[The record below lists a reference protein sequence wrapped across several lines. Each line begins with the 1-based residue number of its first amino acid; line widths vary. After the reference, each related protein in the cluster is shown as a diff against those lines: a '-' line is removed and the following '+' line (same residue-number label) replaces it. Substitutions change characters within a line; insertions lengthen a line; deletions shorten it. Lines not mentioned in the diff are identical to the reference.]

1 MSEPLTYKS
10 SGVDLDLYQEAMG
23 RLPSLAQRTFTPRVQ
38 QLTGGFAGL
47 FRLFGDGKKYTD
59 PVLVSGT
66 DGVGTKLKLAHMSK
80 KYNTI
85 GIDLVAM
92 CVNDCLCLG
101 AEPLFFLDYLAL
113 GKDNPDLIAS
123 LVSGISDGCVDAGA
137 ALIGGETAIMP
148 DVYPNGEFDLA
159 GFCVGVVERDKMIT
173 GSRIQPGD
181 VVIGLPSSGV
191 HSNGYSLVRN
201 IVFKHAKLTVN
212 DYVENLN
219 ATVEDVLLEP
229 TKIYAR
235 ALGELLSD
243 DERRWSVTGIAH
255 ITGGGLIENPPRIL
269 PEGCR
274 MEISKKAW
282 QVPDLFDWLQSLGN
296 VPEDEMWRVFNMG
309 IGLVLTVKESS
320 ADTVIEN
327 LKNSGESPMVLGRVV
342 SGEKGIDLLSTSIR

>member
-1 MSEPLTYKS
+1 M
-10 SGVDLDLYQEAMG
+10 
-23 RLPSLAQRTFTPRVQ
+23 
-38 QLTGGFAGL
+38 

-66 DGVGTKLKLAHMSK
+66 DGVGTKLKLAHMAN
-80 KYNTI
+80 KYTTI

-123 LVSGISDGCVDAGA
+123 LVAGISDGCVDAGA

-148 DVYPNGEFDLA
+148 DVYPNEEFDLA
-159 GFCVGVVERDKMIT
+159 GFCVGVVERDQMIT

-201 IVFKHAKLTVN
+201 IVFKHAGLSVN
-212 DYVENLN
+212 DHIENLN
-219 ATVEDVLLEP
+219 GTVGELLLEP

-235 ALGELLSD
+235 PLNELLANS
-243 DERRWSVTGIAH
+243 ERRWSVTGIAH
-255 ITGGGLIENPPRIL
+255 ITGGGLIENTPRIL

-274 MEISKKAW
+274 VQISKKAW
-282 QVPDLFDWLQSLGN
+282 QVPELFNWLQALGN
-296 VPEDEMWRVFNMG
+296 VAEDEMWRVFNMG
-309 IGLVLTVKESS
+309 IGLVLTVRESS
-320 ADTVIEN
+320 ADVVIDQ
-327 LKNSGESPMVLGRVV
+327 LKTSGESPILLGRVV
-342 SGEKGIDLLSTSIR
+342 SGEKGIDLLPGSIQY